1 MEINHKQGTRWQHIS
16 QLKASSFYSLLNKL
30 WLLKNATFYA
40 YDWHCHLA
48 GVRAWL
54 KKLNN
59 IEIEVLFETV
69 NFLSK
74 TYMKFLKGSEHFSFT
89 K

>member
-1 MEINHKQGTRWQHIS
+1 MEINHKQGTGWQHIS

-54 KKLNN
+54 KKKN

-69 NFLSK
+69 IFLQDLYEIPK
-74 TYMKFLKGSEHFSFT
+74 WHFSFT